1 MDKIQKPADRAKY
14 IWMMKFPTF
23 SISLSLSS
31 YELKC
36 PYQNTKATT
45 MLLSRWSIG

>member
-1 MDKIQKPADRAKY
+1 MDIIQKPADRASKTKIY
-14 IWMMKFPTF
+14 TLQN

-31 YELKC
+31 YEQKC

-45 MLLSRWSIG
+45 MATAHVG